1 MALHGD
7 SMLHKRL
14 KQVRLTRGL
23 SLEGLSERM
32 GGVVTKQALSK
43 YEKGLMVPSI
53 HVLTKIAEALETK
66 TAYLWAEPS
75 VRVELT
81 SYRRHSALL
90 KREQESIE
98 SIVSQT
104 MEDRVRLQELIQGP
118 VTVNLPKRCAKVR
131 SLEDAERTAETLRES
146 WNLGEAPIASVTGT
160 LEEQFIHVITI
171 DNAGEKF
178 DGIAAKVIDEKG
190 EVKAAAVVTRGGLPG
205 ERQRLNLLHELGHL
219 VMDVHPSMNEEKA
232 AFRFAGAFLAPSPL
246 VFREIGRKRSTVQ
259 LQELIILKKFFG
271 MSIQALLYRMH
282 DLEIINKS
290 LYTHACIQINK
301 LGFKKSEP
309 EPMPPEEPRWLK
321 LTVLRAFS
329 EGMLTKEDAERL
341 IGETQREASRQIMN
355 RRAFMELSLKDRRQ
369 VLKDQAAALA
379 DHYSHD
385 LETKD
390 IGGGDFIEH

>member
-1 MALHGD
+1 
-7 SMLHKRL
+7 MLQKRL
-14 KQVRLTRGL
+14 KQVRLARGL

-53 HVLTKIAEALETK
+53 HVLTKIAEALEIK
-66 TAYLWAEPS
+66 TAYLWTEPS

-104 MEDRVRLQELIQGP
+104 MEDRVRLQEIVQGP
-118 VTVNLPKRCAKVR
+118 VAVNLPRRYVKVR
-131 SLEDAERTAETLRES
+131 SLEDAESTAETLRKS

-160 LEEQFIHVITI
+160 LEEQLIHVITI

-178 DGIAAKVIDEKG
+178 DGIAAKVTDEKG

-219 VMDVHPSMNEEKA
+219 VMDVQPSINEEKA
-232 AFRFAGAFLAPSPL
+232 AFRFAGAFLAPASL

-271 MSIQALLYRMH
+271 MSIQALLYRMY

-329 EGMLTKEDAERL
+329 EGLLTKEDAERL
-341 IGETQREASRQIMN
+341 IGKPQREASRQIMN

-379 DHYSHD
+379 DHYSRD
-385 LETKD
+385 IETKD

>member
-1 MALHGD
+1 
-7 SMLHKRL
+7 MLQKRL
-14 KQVRLTRGL
+14 KQVRLARGL
-23 SLEGLSERM
+23 SLEGLSQKM

-66 TAYLWAEPS
+66 TAYLWTEPS

-81 SYRRHSALL
+81 SYRRHCALL

-104 MEDRVRLQELIQGP
+104 MEDRVRLQDLVQGP
-118 VTVNLPKRCAKVR
+118 VTVNLPMKVR
-131 SLEDAERTAETLRES
+131 SLEDAERTAEALRES

-171 DNAGEKF
+171 DSTNEKF
-178 DGIAAKVIDEKG
+178 DGIAAKVRDEKG

-219 VMDVHPSMNEEKA
+219 VMDVQSTMNEEKA
-232 AFRFAGAFLAPSPL
+232 AFRFAGAFLAPAPL

-309 EPMPPEEPRWLK
+309 EPMPAEEPRWLK

-329 EGMLTKEDAERL
+329 EGLLTKEDAERL
-341 IGETQREASRQIMN
+341 IGEPQPDASRQIMN

-369 VLKDQAAALA
+369 VLKDQASALA

-385 LETKD
+385 LETQD